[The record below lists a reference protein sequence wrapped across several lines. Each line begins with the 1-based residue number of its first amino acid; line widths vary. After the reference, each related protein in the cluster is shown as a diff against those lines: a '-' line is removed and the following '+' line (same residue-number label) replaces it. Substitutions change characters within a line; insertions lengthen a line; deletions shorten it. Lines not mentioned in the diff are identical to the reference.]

1 MKLGILGGTFNPP
14 HIGHLEIARE
24 VLEELE
30 LDKIIFMVAGSPQLK
45 NNPVITPAEQRL
57 AMTRLAVEG
66 ENNFEVSSLEIEREG
81 ATYTVETL
89 AELRQAGAGNDELFF
104 IIGMDNLKTLKF
116 WHKPEEIIKEC
127 TLVVVPRPGG
137 SEVDISRLEKD
148 IPGISQKLI
157 ILKKPFINISAS
169 QIRKAVN
176 KKQPISHL
184 VPAKVEE
191 YIKAGKLYL

>member
-1 MKLGILGGTFNPP
+1 
-14 HIGHLEIARE
+14 
-24 VLEELE
+24 
-30 LDKIIFMVAGSPQLK
+30 
-45 NNPVITPAEQRL
+45 
-57 AMTRLAVEG
+57 MTRLAVES

-176 KKQPISHL
+176 KKQHISHL

>member
-24 VLEELE
+24 ALEELE

-89 AELRQAGAGNDELFF
+89 AELRHAGAGNDELFF

-184 VPAKVEE
+184 VPVKVEE

>member
-66 ENNFEVSSLEIEREG
+66 ENNFEVSSLEVEREG

-89 AELRQAGAGNDELFF
+89 AELRQAGGGSDELFF

-176 KKQPISHL
+176 KSQPISHL
-184 VPAKVEE
+184 VPARVEE